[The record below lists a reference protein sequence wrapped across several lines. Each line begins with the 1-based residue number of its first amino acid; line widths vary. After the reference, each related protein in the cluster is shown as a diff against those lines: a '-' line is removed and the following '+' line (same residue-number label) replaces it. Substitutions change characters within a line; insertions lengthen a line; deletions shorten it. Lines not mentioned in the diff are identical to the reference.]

1 MWVEHGH
8 FLAILIMLCG
18 SCICMDFNNKLQY
31 MSQYCIS
38 YGVFWSL
45 APLSPLKSSV
55 RVLSLIFVVEDL
67 TEEKHLIVAPGVCI
81 SFVLQITASAKF
93 GDYHRLLAPGEVYEG

>member
-1 MWVEHGH
+1 MWVEHGQ
-8 FLAILIMLCG
+8 FLSILIMLCG

-55 RVLSLIFVVEDL
+55 RILSLMFVVEDS
-67 TEEKHLIVAPGVCI
+67 TEEKHLIVAPGI
-81 SFVLQITASAKF
+81 AFLLFSRSLQVLNLETITAS
-93 GDYHRLLAPGEVYEG
+93 

>member
-1 MWVEHGH
+1 
-8 FLAILIMLCG
+8 
-18 SCICMDFNNKLQY
+18 MDINNKFQY

-38 YGVFWSL
+38 YCAFWSL

-55 RVLSLIFVVEDL
+55 RILSLIIVVEDS
-67 TEEKHLIVAPGVCI
+67 TEEKHLIVAPGFCI